1 MSVLS
6 NDELKQ
12 RVEAVFGTT
21 LSDAEIESG
30 KGRLPTMLE
39 NARLLAGWAERLGTT
54 CPSQV
59 LQVAQV
65 LQVTETQQRKAGA
78 DD

>member
-1 MSVLS
+1 MAAPS
-6 NDELKQ
+6 NDALKRQ
-12 RVEAVFGTT
+12 VEAVFGTA

-39 NARLLAGWAERLGTT
+39 NARLLEEWAGQLGAIG
-54 CPSQV
+54 PSQV
-59 LQVAQV
+59 LQVAEASAPKV
-65 LQVTETQQRKAGA
+65 SG

>member
-1 MSVLS
+1 MPALS
-6 NDELKQ
+6 NDELK
-12 RVEAVFGTT
+12 RKVEAVFGTT

-39 NARLLAGWAERLGTT
+39 NARLLSDWAAKLGTT
-54 CPSQV
+54 GP
-59 LQVAQV
+59 AQLLEV
-65 LQVTETQQRKAGA
+65 VEAPRRKAGA

>member
-1 MSVLS
+1 MAAPS
-6 NDELKQ
+6 NDELKRQ
-12 RVEAVFGTT
+12 VEAVFGTT
-21 LSDAEIESG
+21 LTDAEIEAG

-39 NARLLAGWAERLGTT
+39 NARLLAGWGAKLGTT

-59 LQVAQV
+59 LQLA
-65 LQVTETQQRKAGA
+65 EAPARKADG